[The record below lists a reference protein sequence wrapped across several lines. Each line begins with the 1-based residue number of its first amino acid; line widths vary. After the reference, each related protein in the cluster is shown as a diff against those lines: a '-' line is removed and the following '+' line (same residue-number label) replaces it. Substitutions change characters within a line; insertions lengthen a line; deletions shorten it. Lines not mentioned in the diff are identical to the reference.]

1 MTALWIMVAG
11 PYGTRATSEQRA
23 ENLKLMNAAALEVW
37 KKGHVPVIG
46 VNNALP
52 IIEIAGDDHYET
64 VMMPLSLALAERC
77 DAVLRIGGTSG
88 GADKEAALIRAR
100 GGRVFSSLD
109 EVPHA

>member
-11 PYGTRATSEQRA
+11 PYGTKATPEQRA
-23 ENLKLMNAAALEVW
+23 ANLKALNAAALEVW

-52 IIEIAGDDHYET
+52 MIEVAGEEHYEAL
-64 VMMPLSLALAERC
+64 MMPLSLALAERC
-77 DAVLRIGGTSG
+77 DAVLRIGGTSS